1 MGLVRCCAHSQIG
14 TNCRVHDVVLKMHPC
29 TICKGAI
36 QVLRNAGGGRG
47 INFSLEKHHEGV
59 RFNVISVTISREKS
73 VT

>member
-14 TNCRVHDVVLKMHPC
+14 ANCRVHDVVLKMHPC
-29 TICKGAI
+29 NCKGAI

-59 RFNVISVTISREKS
+59 KVQCY
-73 VT
+73 